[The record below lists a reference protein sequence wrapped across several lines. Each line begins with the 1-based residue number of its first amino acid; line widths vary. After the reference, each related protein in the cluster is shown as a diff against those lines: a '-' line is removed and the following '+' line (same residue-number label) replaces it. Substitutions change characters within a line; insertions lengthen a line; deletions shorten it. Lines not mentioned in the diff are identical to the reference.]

1 MNNRTLRSLVLASV
15 LALSAAGAQAAL
27 KFSSVAEP
35 AVLYE
40 TPSAQGRKLFIV
52 SPGTPVEVV
61 VELEQWVKVRDPSG
75 SINWIQRSALRNE
88 RTVMVNTE
96 KVVARQ
102 SPETN
107 AGISFE
113 AVRNVVLDLVGEP
126 SNGWIQVR
134 HKSGTVGY
142 LRVTEVWGL

>member
-1 MNNRTLRSLVLASV
+1 MNKRTLSSLVLASA
-15 LALSAAGAQAAL
+15 LALSAAGAQAGI
-27 KFSSVAEP
+27 KFNSIAEP

-61 VELEQWVKVRDPSG
+61 VELDQWVKVRDPSG
-75 SINWIQRSALRNE
+75 SINWIQRSALRNQ
-88 RTVMVNTE
+88 RTVMVTAQ
-96 KVVARQ
+96 KATARQ
-102 SPETN
+102 SPETG
-107 AGISFE
+107 AGVSFE
-113 AVRNVVLDLVGEP
+113 AVRNVVLDLVGQP

-134 HKSGTVGY
+134 HQSGTVGY

>member
-1 MNNRTLRSLVLASV
+1 MNKRTLSSLVLASA
-15 LALSAAGAQAAL
+15 LALSAAGAQAAI
-27 KFSSVAEP
+27 KFNSVAEP

-61 VELEQWVKVRDPSG
+61 VELDQWVKVRDPSG

-88 RTVMVNTE
+88 RTVMVTAE
-96 KVVARQ
+96 KATARQ
-102 SPETN
+102 SPETG
-107 AGISFE
+107 AGVSFE
-113 AVRNVVLDLVGEP
+113 AVRNVVLDLVGQP

-134 HKSGTVGY
+134 HQSGTVGY